1 MTPVGRFHIWS
12 ISWCPVST
20 FGIKLTYWILKIRK
34 QILRLHRLLPIASPL
49 GSGEKR
55 GMGSFEPGS
64 HREPLLGQ
72 TDLPSTRA
80 WVQAGKMLSA
90 SRLNVFGKPERW
102 KKQLRAADSRE
113 CSKNV
118 FCTLGMQSHHPE
130 TLNYQ
135 LQTKR
140 RDVKSSRFF
149 TRCCKPSPKRIR
161 SSMGPVEKML
171 SSRGRQP
178 GPPILAPSPT
188 SIYLTWELSLSL
200 SLAFF
205 FWTTLITTWYS
216 IYWLSP
222 LFPVCVCLEYKRCE
236 GWNFILFT
244 AVSPSTQNSV
254 WHSRVLLNVCSK
266 LLV

>member
-140 RDVKSSRFF
+140 RDVRVHVSSLDAVNHHQRGSEAAWDQWRKCWVLEADSQGPQSWLHLLPAS
-149 TRCCKPSPKRIR
+149 TSPG
-161 SSMGPVEKML
+161 SSLYPF
-171 SSRGRQP
+171 P
-178 GPPILAPSPT
+178 
-188 SIYLTWELSLSL
+188 
-200 SLAFF
+200 
-205 FWTTLITTWYS
+205 
-216 IYWLSP
+216 WLSFSEQHLSP
-222 LFPVCVCLEYKRCE
+222 PDTVYIDFHLCFLS
-236 GWNFILFT
+236 
-244 AVSPSTQNSV
+244 VSA
-254 WHSRVLLNVCSK
+254 
-266 LLV
+266 